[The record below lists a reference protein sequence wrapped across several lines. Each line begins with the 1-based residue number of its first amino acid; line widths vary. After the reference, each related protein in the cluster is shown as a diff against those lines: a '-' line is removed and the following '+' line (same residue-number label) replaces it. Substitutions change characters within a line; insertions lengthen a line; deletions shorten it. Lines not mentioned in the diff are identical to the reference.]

1 MIKFTL
7 ALFAFIA
14 SMFTAYAFAQD
25 AALPPEEF
33 FKQVLA
39 TLQSLGGMY
48 PTVKLSAL
56 ITLAISSMK
65 VTYLNTV
72 IWSKLG
78 KLQIWLAPLFGLLA
92 GVLALGRDLTPAS
105 ALAYITVG
113 MGAVFVHEI
122 FDMIKLIPGI
132 GPFWVFI
139 INMIEG
145 SLGGGAPKPL
155 KK

>member
-7 ALFAFIA
+7 ALFAFIV
-14 SMFTAYAFAQD
+14 SMFTFSVFAQD
-25 AALPPEEF
+25 VLPPEEF

-39 TLQSLGGMY
+39 TLQSFGGMY
-48 PTVKLSAL
+48 PTVKLSGIIMLVIA
-56 ITLAISSMK
+56 SMK
-65 VTYLNTV
+65 VTYLNTL

-78 KLQIWLAPLFGLLA
+78 QLQIWVAPLLGLLA
-92 GVLALGRDLTPAS
+92 GVLALGKDLTPAS
-105 ALAYITVG
+105 ALAYATVG
-113 MGAVFVHEI
+113 AGAVFIHEV
-122 FDMIKLIPGI
+122 FDLIKAIPGI
-132 GPFWVFI
+132 GPFYIFI